1 MFGIHNNITK
11 IYLLDKMKMA
21 EIVKM
26 AFFAIAWIFP
36 SLSISLSVFFKWNYF
51 TVTISIYWMHNMH
64 ILICIYWM
72 KPKFKM
78 AYLINF
84 PLGALFQPILHRF
97 PKPQKLG
104 ANSNIAI
111 KNIQIRSKYEFK
123 MSTTIKMDIH
133 SRDWIWFQVHWFV
146 GLISRN

>member
-1 MFGIHNNITK
+1 VPLVYFYKGKEAFIDLKNDLVHKTDFSELKLSIFRISHLSQYPELSTKAIRALLPFGSS
-11 IYLLDKMKMA
+11 YLL
-21 EIVKM
+21 
-26 AFFAIAWIFP
+26 
-36 SLSISLSVFFKWNYF
+36 
-51 TVTISIYWMHNMH
+51 SIYWMHNMH
-64 ILICIYWM
+64 LLICIYWM

-97 PKPQKLG
+97 PKPQKFG

-123 MSTTIKMDIH
+123 MATTIKMDIH
-133 SRDWIWFQVHWFV
+133 SRD
-146 GLISRN
+146 